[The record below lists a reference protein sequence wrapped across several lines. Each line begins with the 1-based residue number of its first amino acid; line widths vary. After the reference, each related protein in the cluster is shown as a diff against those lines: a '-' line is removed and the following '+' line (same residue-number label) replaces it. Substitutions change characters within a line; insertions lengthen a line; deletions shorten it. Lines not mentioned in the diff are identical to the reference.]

1 MTNPELIQ
9 TINTDLALALPE
21 KISFDKM
28 QHELSDYINQLIKID
43 FEKLVAIL
51 YRIDVNEEK
60 LKTFLIY
67 NPNEDAGKV
76 IADLVVE
83 RLQQKINLRK
93 QFSGKSLTDDDEEK
107 W

>member
-28 QHELSDYINQLIKID
+28 QHELSDYINQLIKTD

-60 LKTFLIY
+60 LKTLLQQK
-67 NPNEDAGKV
+67 PDEDAGNI
-76 IADLVVE
+76 IATLIIE
-83 RLQQKINLRK
+83 SQEQKIKFLK
-93 QFSGKSLTDDDEEK
+93 QFSQKEIGFDEEEK

>member
-21 KISFDKM
+21 KISFDQM
-28 QHELSDYINQLIKID
+28 QHELSDHINQLIKND

-51 YRIDVNEEK
+51 YRIDVDEAK
-60 LKTFLIY
+60 LKFFLID
-67 NPNEDAGKV
+67 NPNEDAGKI
-76 IADLVVE
+76 IADLVIE

>member
-21 KISFDKM
+21 KIPFDEV
-28 QHELSDYINQLIKID
+28 QHKLSAYINQLIKTD

-60 LKTFLIY
+60 LKFFLID

-76 IADLVVE
+76 IAELVIE

>member
-21 KISFDKM
+21 KISFDEM
-28 QHELSDYINQLIKID
+28 QHELSDYINQLIKTD

-60 LKTFLIY
+60 LKFFLID
-67 NPNEDAGKV
+67 NPNEDAGKI
-76 IADLVVE
+76 IADLVIE
-83 RLQQKINLRK
+83 KLQQKINLRK

>member
-1 MTNPELIQ
+1 LTNPELIQ

-21 KISFDKM
+21 KISFTEM
-28 QHELSDYINQLIKID
+28 QHELSDYINQLIKTD

-60 LKTFLIY
+60 LKFFLID

-76 IADLVVE
+76 IAELVIE

>member
-1 MTNPELIQ
+1 MSNPELIQ

-21 KISFDKM
+21 KISFTEM
-28 QHELSDYINQLIKID
+28 QYELSAYINQLIKTD

-51 YRIDVNEEK
+51 YRIDVSEEK
-60 LKTFLIY
+60 LKYFLAD
-67 NPNEDAGKV
+67 NPNEEAGKI
-76 IADLVVE
+76 IAELIIE
-83 RLQQKINLRK
+83 RVQQKINSRK

>member
-1 MTNPELIQ
+1 
-9 TINTDLALALPE
+9 
-21 KISFDKM
+21 M
-28 QHELSDYINQLIKID
+28 QHELSDYINQLIKTD

-60 LKTFLIY
+60 LKFFLID
-67 NPNEDAGKV
+67 NPNEDAGKI
-76 IADLVVE
+76 IADLVIE
-83 RLQQKINLRK
+83 KLQQKINLRK